1 MKKTINLFTLFHW
14 NKYYLLQELSKNCF
28 MKVIDRKTKE
38 PLNSKY
44 DDKTLAKPMVYK

>member
-1 MKKTINLFTLFHW
+1 
-14 NKYYLLQELSKNCF
+14 

-44 DDKTLAKPMVYK
+44 DDKMFVKLIVYQQFLCEIVSL